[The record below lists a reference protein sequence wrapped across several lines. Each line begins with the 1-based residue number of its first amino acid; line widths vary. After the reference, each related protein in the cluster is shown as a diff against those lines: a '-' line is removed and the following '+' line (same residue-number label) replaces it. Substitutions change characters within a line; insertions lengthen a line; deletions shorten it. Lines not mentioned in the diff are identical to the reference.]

1 MKLPMVFVTALCA
14 PLVMADFPLDS
25 SQTVQV
31 LELFDGLQ
39 GRFQQGT
46 EARMSRVAWTYSA
59 FPAAPTPLTIKQ
71 AQQLATDC
79 VSKDQSHF
87 TSESVILSIACKGAP
102 WRIKFAFSDGQIV
115 TGEYSPPPPPLVM
128 APGGEN

>member
-1 MKLPMVFVTALCA
+1 MKSAMVFVTALCA

-39 GRFQQGT
+39 GRFQQGA

-59 FPAAPTPLTIKQ
+59 FPAAPTPLTVKQ
-71 AQQLATDC
+71 AQQLASGC

-87 TSESVILSIACKGAP
+87 TSGSIILSIACRNAP
-102 WRIKFAFSDGQIV
+102 WRIKFAFSDGKIV
-115 TGEYSPPPPPLVM
+115 TGEFSPPAPPPVL
-128 APGGEN
+128 APGRGN

>member
-14 PLVMADFPLDS
+14 PLVMADFPLDN

-31 LELFDGLQ
+31 LELFNGLQ

-46 EARMSRVAWTYSA
+46 EARMSQVAWTYSA

-71 AQQLATDC
+71 AQQLASGC
-79 VSKDQSHF
+79 VSRDQSHF
-87 TSESVILSIACKGAP
+87 TSESVILSIACKSAP

-115 TGEYSPPPPPLVM
+115 AGQFSPPAPPLVL
-128 APGGEN
+128 APGARN